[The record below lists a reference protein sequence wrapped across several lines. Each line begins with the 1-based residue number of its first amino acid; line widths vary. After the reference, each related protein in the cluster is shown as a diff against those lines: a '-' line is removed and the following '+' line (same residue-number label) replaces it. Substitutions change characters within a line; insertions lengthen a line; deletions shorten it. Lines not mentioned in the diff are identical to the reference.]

1 MKKLMNRP
9 EDLAWELQEGYVAA
23 YADQVEIV
31 GDHLIVRRRRKEKG
45 KVSLLIGQGSGH
57 EPGFSGFVGSGLL
70 DLVVA
75 GQVFA
80 CAGEDRILAGIR
92 ELHRASG
99 GGEILDLILNHE
111 GDVINN
117 GAAVAQ
123 AQKEGIDVESIL
135 LYDDIASAPKGSEQD
150 RRGMAGTFFSYRL
163 AGALAELGA
172 RRGQIMPVVQRIN
185 DNTRTLAVAVSSC
198 TIPMS
203 GKLLFHLADDELV
216 VGPGV
221 HGEAGPEGPS
231 KMMSANDVMDVV
243 LERLIEDG
251 DYRDGDE
258 FLVLLN
264 GCGATTLM
272 ELFILFR
279 RLNENLAKRRM
290 RSYKP
295 LIGNI
300 LTTQE
305 MGGFSLSLCKAD
317 SEIKNLWDGP
327 CDTPYFK
334 VCN

>member
-1 MKKLMNRP
+1 MKKLFNKP

-23 YADQVEIV
+23 YSDKVQIV
-31 GDHLIVRRRRKEKG
+31 GNHLIVRRQPKDKD

-57 EPGFSGFVGSGLL
+57 EPGFSGFVGYGML
-70 DLVVA
+70 DVVVA
-75 GQVFA
+75 GQIFA
-80 CAGEDRILAGIR
+80 CAGQDRILAGIQEAHKR
-92 ELHRASG
+92 SD
-99 GGEILDLILNHE
+99 GGEILNLILNHE

-117 GAAVAQ
+117 GVAIDL
-123 AQKEGIDVESIL
+123 AQEEGINVESIL
-135 LYDDIASAPKGSEQD
+135 LYDDIASAPKGSERD
-150 RRGMAGTFFSYRL
+150 RRGMAGTFFAYRV
-163 AGALAELGA
+163 AGAAAEDGA
-172 RRGQIMPVVQRIN
+172 KRDQIINVAQRVN

-216 VGPGV
+216 IGPGV

-231 KMMSANDVMDVV
+231 KMMSANEVMDIV
-243 LERLIEDG
+243 LDRLIEDG
-251 DYRDGDE
+251 GYKSGDE

-264 GCGATTLM
+264 GCGSTTLM

-279 RLNENLAKRRM
+279 RLDENLRQRGMKYHR
-290 RSYKP
+290 P

-305 MGGFSLSLCKAD
+305 MGGFSLSLCKSDA
-317 SEIKNLWDGP
+317 EIKKLWDSP

-334 VCN
+334 VR